1 MLRFAGV
8 ARIVQTTS
16 GIVNNWRDMLALP
29 LSMGGDART
38 AGCAISLR
46 KHVLAVRRAAR
57 QLERGKVAGVPIV
70 LVTHDLDEA
79 VALSDRICVL
89 DRGETLQT
97 GPPAE
102 LVKTP
107 ASDRVAD
114 ALDLPAAA
122 ERISCGPS

>member
-1 MLRFAGV
+1 M
-8 ARIVQTTS
+8 
-16 GIVNNWRDMLALP
+16 
-29 LSMGGDART
+29 
-38 AGCAISLR
+38 
-46 KHVLAVRRAAR
+46 
-57 QLERGKVAGVPIV
+57 
-70 LVTHDLDEA
+70 THDLDEA

-122 ERISCGPS
+122 ERIP